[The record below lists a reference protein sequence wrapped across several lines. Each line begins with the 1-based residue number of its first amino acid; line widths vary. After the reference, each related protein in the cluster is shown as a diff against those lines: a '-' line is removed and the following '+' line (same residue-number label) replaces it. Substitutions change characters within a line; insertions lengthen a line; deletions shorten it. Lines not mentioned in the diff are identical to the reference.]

1 MSEISA
7 GKRSLRNVEKKILN
21 SIEHTMTDRASANTK
36 SNAMPERYRE
46 TILPT
51 TVECWDEMD
60 EMTKK
65 INSAILVSHI
75 IRIPGS
81 ARTHFPRTRRKVTW
95 TMPLSPCLCCHVQ
108 LHNSRQP
115 SFRRRLIFSRTQS
128 SLHCHVLF
136 SRSQP
141 SFNPRVLFS
150 CTLSSFYHHVLFSR
164 SQLSFRR
171 MLISR
176 SRSLFRRHV
185 LFSGIQPSFHRRAL
199 YSAAAS
205 SPANARSSA
214 DAGSTTT
221 ACSIAIPHATS
232 ASGQPLCP
240 TRHAP
245 SIWFLHQQ
253 ICQSRWNR
261 QVDYGSNACTF
272 MTLLLVRNIAAS
284 HKKSNVW
291 LAMDINQRAWS
302 AP

>member
-1 MSEISA
+1 
-7 GKRSLRNVEKKILN
+7 
-21 SIEHTMTDRASANTK
+21 MTDRASANTK

-46 TILPT
+46 TFLPT

-65 INSAILVSHI
+65 NSAILVSHI

-115 SFRRRLIFSRTQS
+115 SFRRRLLFSRTQS

-150 CTLSSFYHHVLFSR
+150 CTLSSFYRCVLFSR

-176 SRSLFRRHV
+176 SRSLFRRRV
-185 LFSGIQPSFHRRAL
+185 LFSGSQPSFHRHAL
-199 YSAAAS
+199 YSAAAN

-221 ACSIAIPHATS
+221 ACSIATTCYLCLWPATLS
-232 ASGQPLCP
+232 YTACSFHLVSSPADLPKPLEQAG
-240 TRHAP
+240 RL
-245 SIWFLHQQ
+245 WQQ
-253 ICQSRWNR
+253 RMHFH
-261 QVDYGSNACTF
+261 GATPG
-272 MTLLLVRNIAAS
+272 T
-284 HKKSNVW
+284 
-291 LAMDINQRAWS
+291 
-302 AP
+302 